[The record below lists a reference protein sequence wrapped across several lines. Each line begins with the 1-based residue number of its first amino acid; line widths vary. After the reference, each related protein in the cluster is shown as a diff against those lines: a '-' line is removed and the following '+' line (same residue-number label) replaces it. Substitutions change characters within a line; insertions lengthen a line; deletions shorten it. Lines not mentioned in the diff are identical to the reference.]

1 MSVCTLLQVVLQV
14 DGPDA
19 KTAVTFRSKVHS
31 RCLHFKT
38 TNTPSVHEADV
49 FYNPSVETQFKSE
62 TWELV
67 F

>member
-38 TNTPSVHEADV
+38 TNTPSVHD
-49 FYNPSVETQFKSE
+49 PSVETQFKSE